1 MTILNRGQIVV
12 FQSENFQSWAKQNSE
27 EDLFFSS
34 QTEPSVYLIEEE
46 FWDDELILEKHRKK
60 IFQRK
65 SLSK

>member
-34 QTEPSVYLIEEE
+34 QAEPSVYLIEEE
-46 FWDDELILEKHRKK
+46 FWEDELILEK
-60 IFQRK
+60 
-65 SLSK
+65 